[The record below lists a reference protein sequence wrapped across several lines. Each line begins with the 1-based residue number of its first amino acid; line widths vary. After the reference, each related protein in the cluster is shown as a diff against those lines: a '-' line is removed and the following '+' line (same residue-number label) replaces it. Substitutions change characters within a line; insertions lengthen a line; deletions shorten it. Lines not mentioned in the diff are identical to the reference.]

1 MTIEFDVPTREIGTK
16 FHYGHHEY
24 TIIGFLVVHET
35 DTNYTNVTYRVS
47 HEFAGQTIKSSMTRS
62 GVERA
67 ILAKV

>member
-1 MTIEFDVPTREIGTK
+1 MKISFEQPERTIGTK
-16 FHYGHHEY
+16 FQYKDREY
-24 TIIGFLVVHET
+24 TIIGYLVVHET

-47 HEFAGQTIKSSMTRS
+47 HEFVGQTIKSSMTRS